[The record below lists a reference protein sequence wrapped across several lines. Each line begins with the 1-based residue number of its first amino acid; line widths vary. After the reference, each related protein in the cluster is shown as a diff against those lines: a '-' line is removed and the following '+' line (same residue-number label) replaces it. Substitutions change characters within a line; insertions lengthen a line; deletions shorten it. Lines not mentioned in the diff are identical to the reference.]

1 MPVVIMGETGCG
13 KSSLISGM
21 CAVLG
26 WTLNVLNVHNG
37 LSYNAIVEWIG
48 EQASACF
55 SDETRTSVIFLD
67 EINACCSV
75 GEAIESFGGEEKAC
89 NLFLLY
95 CSFPL
100 SVVFLKDMRSLM
112 YSSGCS
118 YLTLLV
124 ILRRRTLFLSTKVPR
139 QILELHIL
147 GYV

>member
-1 MPVVIMGETGCG
+1 MGETGCG

-100 SVVFLKDMRSLM
+100 SVVFSQGHEVSDVLI
-112 YSSGCS
+112 GV
-118 YLTLLV
+118 LV
-124 ILRRRTLFLSTKVPR
+124 PHVTRYTPSA
-139 QILELHIL
+139 
-147 GYV
+147 YVVSID

>member
-1 MPVVIMGETGCG
+1 MGETGCG
-13 KSSLISGM
+13 KSSLVSGM

-75 GEAIESFGGEEKAC
+75 GEAIESFGGEEKHVTFFC
-89 NLFLLY
+89 SNVLFHSLLFLL
-95 CSFPL
+95 
-100 SVVFLKDMRSLM
+100 KDMWSLM

-124 ILRRRTLFLSTKVPR
+124 ILRRRTLFLSTEVPR
-139 QILELHIL
+139 QLKFHVK
-147 GYV
+147 Y